1 MISLEIRASTRF
13 FFNLVSDTEVI
24 WDEEGISLLPEGD
37 VVSSIIHALADL
49 HQDGLLASTEWQ
61 DWQMVITDCAGQT
74 RLSVALG
81 YPDWDTSLALLN

>member
-1 MISLEIRASTRF
+1 MISSERLASTRF

-74 RLSVALG
+74 RLSIALG

>member
-1 MISLEIRASTRF
+1 MISLERLASTRF

-74 RLSVALG
+74 RFSVALG
-81 YPDWDTSLALLN
+81 YPDWHTSLLS

>member
-24 WDEEGISLLPEGD
+24 WDEEGIVLLPEG
-37 VVSSIIHALADL
+37 
-49 HQDGLLASTEWQ
+49 LLASAEWQ
-61 DWQMVITDCAGQT
+61 GWQMVITDCAGQT